1 MHNNY
6 NCNASRRLLL
16 SKNAVVYEFVLNFKS
31 TYDVGDWFLPFIYS
45 QPTNTTGLM
54 LVVMECLISREF
66 NKAYKCHVSIISL
79 PLCSPVSVFHLNF
92 YFSDPRDII
101 IHIFLSES
109 QRDLQTEPS
118 LMRWK
123 NTIKCLLKT
132 FGKHIDMQLTVS
144 RGCFV

>member
-1 MHNNY
+1 MTVVF
-6 NCNASRRLLL
+6 AELLL
-16 SKNAVVYEFVLNFKS
+16 PLRSCWLI
-31 TYDVGDWFLPFIYS
+31 LPFIYS
-45 QPTNTTGLM
+45 QSTNTTGVI
-54 LVVMECLISREF
+54 LVFMDILISHEF
-66 NKAYKCHVSIISL
+66 NKAYKYHVSIISL

-109 QRDLQTEPS
+109 QADLRTEPS
-118 LMRWK
+118 LMRGK

-144 RGCFV
+144 CGCLVMYRPVLKINRQGNFETF